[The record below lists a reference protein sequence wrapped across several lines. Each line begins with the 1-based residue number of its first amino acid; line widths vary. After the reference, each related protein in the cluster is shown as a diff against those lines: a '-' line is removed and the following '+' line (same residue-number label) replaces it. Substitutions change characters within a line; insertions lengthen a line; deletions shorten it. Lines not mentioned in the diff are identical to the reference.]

1 MCDIKRV
8 SAFVGAIVAVVV
20 FFAALVLAED
30 CPVTVVKNDGTEVAG
45 TLLDFGNRVYK
56 VRLADGKV
64 VEVPEGDVK
73 KVLFGQSGKTPPVD
87 PAVTA
92 KVSALIEDLK
102 NEDVEKGLLD
112 PASCKARNELVKIG
126 APAVPLLMDNLKAL
140 SQAIKG
146 ILGFSTGEGMDQS
159 RAFQGLNVA
168 EALVQIGVPSVNP
181 LAEVVRGTDLE
192 LAKIASFMLVCIGA
206 DAVPVLKVLLN
217 SDDGE
222 VKWLAAK
229 ALAMRGETAGY
240 EEIES
245 ALRNGGDRQVEA
257 LRLVKD
263 CIRNPH
269 LANVL
274 IPLLDDNRVLDK
286 KLDWRVCDE
295 VVEVLDTLSND
306 FGKVRITP
314 SGSFIT
320 PVLMVLASSSRR
332 KLSEEEREKRIGKYR
347 DLTKVAEQGAL
358 RKDCCGNLKQ
368 ISAAIAAHVGKNG
381 SYPAGTGAAFFQAL
395 RSGLKGELAKDEIFI
410 CRLVGWRPGEKTR
423 ADRAGAGV
431 CDFRGPKAQ
440 ISKDTTA
447 GTIIACDEPSNHN
460 GEDVNVLFFD
470 GRIETAA
477 KGSELYKRAIA
488 ETVSLEVKGE

>member
-1 MCDIKRV
+1 
-8 SAFVGAIVAVVV
+8 
-20 FFAALVLAED
+20 
-30 CPVTVVKNDGTEVAG
+30 
-45 TLLDFGNRVYK
+45 
-56 VRLADGKV
+56 
-64 VEVPEGDVK
+64 
-73 KVLFGQSGKTPPVD
+73 
-87 PAVTA
+87 
-92 KVSALIEDLK
+92 
-102 NEDVEKGLLD
+102 
-112 PASCKARNELVKIG
+112 
-126 APAVPLLMDNLKAL
+126 
-140 SQAIKG
+140 
-146 ILGFSTGEGMDQS
+146 
-159 RAFQGLNVA
+159 
-168 EALVQIGVPSVNP
+168 
-181 LAEVVRGTDLE
+181 
-192 LAKIASFMLVCIGA
+192 
-206 DAVPVLKVLLN
+206 
-217 SDDGE
+217 
-222 VKWLAAK
+222 
-229 ALAMRGETAGY
+229 
-240 EEIES
+240 
-245 ALRNGGDRQVEA
+245 
-257 LRLVKD
+257 
-263 CIRNPH
+263 
-269 LANVL
+269 
-274 IPLLDDNRVLDK
+274 
-286 KLDWRVCDE
+286 
-295 VVEVLDTLSND
+295 
-306 FGKVRITP
+306 VRITP

-395 RSGLKGELAKDEIFI
+395 RSGLKGEL
-410 CRLVGWRPGEKTR
+410 RPGEKTR